1 MGQNIIGAE
10 VFLGPK
16 CDSGQSMLGAKVVLG
31 PSMYIVSTYFDY
43 ILILFS
49 GTVDYN
55 LTGWLEKNKDPLN
68 DSVVDVFKNGSN
80 K

>member
-1 MGQNIIGAE
+1 
-10 VFLGPK
+10 
-16 CDSGQSMLGAKVVLG
+16 
-31 PSMYIVSTYFDY
+31 MYIVPTYFAY

>member
-1 MGQNIIGAE
+1 
-10 VFLGPK
+10 
-16 CDSGQSMLGAKVVLG
+16 
-31 PSMYIVSTYFDY
+31 MYIVPGAYYLYKYFGY
-43 ILILFS
+43 IFILFP